1 MLLPRRQ
8 CTRRTQPSERRVS
21 TIPSGRNYTVTAT
34 GWTSSIITILTR
46 RRSCLVQGLTTTVT
60 WLGELRSRLSRDPRS
75 SSLCHRPKTDS
86 SHQQSSN
93 TTPAR
98 VLTPLQPQSTSTSSP
113 NTSTSREPSLDW
125 TRRVFSRADGGA
137 RNSRQPQVQGRTPG
151 FQTSEP
157 LSRDQ

>member
-1 MLLPRRQ
+1 MLLPRQQ
-8 CTRRTQPSERRVS
+8 CTRRTRPLGSKVS

-34 GWTSSIITILTR
+34 GWTSSIITTLTP

-93 TTPAR
+93 TTPAQ
-98 VLTPLQPQSTSTSSP
+98 VPTPLQPQSTSTSSP
-113 NTSTSREPSLDW
+113 NTSTSREQSLDW
-125 TRRVFSRADGGA
+125 TRRAFSRADGGA

-151 FQTSEP
+151 FQTLEP
-157 LSRDQ
+157 LFRDQ